1 MCGRFTL
8 RTPTPVLIKTFRLS
22 NVADDAQDLPPRYN
36 VAPTQQIAVVRNDD
50 EARRQLVN
58 MRWGLVPFW
67 AKDKSIGNRMINAR
81 CETVAEK
88 PAFRAALRQRRCLVL
103 ADGYYEWQKV
113 GAKKQPYWI
122 RMEDDRPFA
131 MAGLWESWRDAE
143 AKENHPLLSCTIIT
157 TDSNDLTHDLHDR
170 MPVILEPDDW
180 DAWLD
185 VTIADTDTVQALLRP
200 YESDVMRMDPVSTH
214 VNNAR
219 HEGPECVV
227 VQRELF

>member
-8 RTPTPVLIKTFRLS
+8 RTPTPVLVKTFRIRT
-22 NVADDAQDLPPRYN
+22 VAEDAADLPPRYN

-50 EARRQLVN
+50 EARHELVN

-67 AKDKSIGNRMINAR
+67 AKETSIGNRMINAR

-88 PAFRAALRQRRCLVL
+88 PAFRAAFRQRRCLVL
-103 ADGYYEWQKV
+103 ADGYYEWKKI
-113 GAKKQPYWI
+113 GSKKQPYWI
-122 RMEDDRPFA
+122 RMEDERPFA
-131 MAGLWESWRDAE
+131 MAGLWESWRDAA
-143 AKENHPLLSCTIIT
+143 AKQQKPLLTCTIIT
-157 TDSNDLTHDLHDR
+157 TDSNDLTRDLHDR
-170 MPVILEPDDW
+170 MPVILEPGAW
-180 DAWLD
+180 ETWLD
-185 VTIADTDTVQALLRP
+185 VSIEDTEHIQSLLRP
-200 YESDVMRMDPVSTH
+200 FESDEMKMEPVSTH